1 MSENTIS
8 MGFCQLSLP
17 CALYERSVLYMND
30 KATVKNMIVFFLAF
44 LFTQKKKLK
53 CVAFSIIAHYC
64 TGYTFNYKLEEPTN
78 AQFLYGETPV

>member
-1 MSENTIS
+1 MRD
-8 MGFCQLSLP
+8 
-17 CALYERSVLYMND
+17 LYFTND

-53 CVAFSIIAHYC
+53 YVAFSIIAHYC
-64 TGYTFNYKLEEPTN
+64 TVYTFKLEEPTN